1 MEVSN
6 IKAKFTA
13 ILMVLG
19 SAVSRL
25 LGGFTLELKTLV
37 IFMAID
43 FITGLCVGGIFKK
56 SLKTPNG
63 ALESNAGFKGISK
76 KCITLLFVMIGHR
89 LDVTL
94 GVNFVRSGVIFA
106 YTANELISIIENA
119 GLMGVPIPTAIK
131 KAISIL
137 NQKQG

>member
-1 MEVSN
+1 MRV
-6 IKAKFTA
+6 KFIA
-13 ILMVLG
+13 IMTIVG

-25 LGGFTLELKTLV
+25 FGGFSFELKTLV
-37 IFMAID
+37 LFMLTD
-43 FITGLCVGGIFKK
+43 FLTGLCVGGIFKK
-56 SLKTPNG
+56 SLKTKNG

-76 KCITLLFVMIGHR
+76 KCITLLFVMVGHR
-89 LDVTL
+89 LDVML

-119 GLMGVPIPTAIK
+119 GLMGIPIPKALK

-137 NQKQG
+137 KDDSEN